1 MEVPDSN
8 VTSTTNKESV
18 FIPGCM
24 NLKIKTYPTAK
35 YHFQSKN
42 VHYLLYSR
50 LTFGSTYNSLWGVAS
65 SKHRFIDVL
74 MSTVYYYS
82 FCTVHR
88 KTVSGYVIY
97 SILTSD
103 AATCLVKLFDKSLS
117 LVAQSPGC
125 QGNLTVTNAHL
136 WWPALTCNET
146 PGYLYSL
153 KVGLTAIQCNVLHRL
168 NSR

>member
-1 MEVPDSN
+1 MLPQR
-8 VTSTTNKESV
+8 
-18 FIPGCM
+18 
-24 NLKIKTYPTAK
+24 KIKKVFLFPVVWIWKLKHILQPKTIFSLKSIIY
-35 YHFQSKN
+35 YN
-42 VHYLLYSR
+42 LGLLLGV
-50 LTFGSTYNSLWGVAS
+50 LTIVCEGVFAS
-65 SKHRFIDVL
+65 SKYCLIDEYCL
-74 MSTVYYYS
+74 LLFFLYCSW
-82 FCTVHR
+82 
-88 KTVSGYVIY
+88 KTISGYVTY

-125 QGNLTVTNAHL
+125 RGNLTVTNAHL